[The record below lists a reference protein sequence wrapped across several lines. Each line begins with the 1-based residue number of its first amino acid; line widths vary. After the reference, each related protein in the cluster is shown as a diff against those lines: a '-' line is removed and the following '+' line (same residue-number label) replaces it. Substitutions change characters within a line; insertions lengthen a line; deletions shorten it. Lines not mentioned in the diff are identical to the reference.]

1 MTIMEYKCTE
11 CGFEF
16 RDDSL
21 IFYIENDKLVE
32 TSLTLESSKKMNES
46 ELMGYLYIGY
56 CNSCDNY
63 IKTYVPELK
72 GEFNEKEVVNKI
84 NNLIDTSNNDT
95 KILIFDFD
103 ETSFQSRRNV
113 LCDNICPKCEN
124 TMCLLIDEFHPCPK
138 CGKDNIIDI
147 NE

>member
-1 MTIMEYKCTE
+1 MTIMEYKCTD

-21 IFYIENDKLVE
+21 IFYVEDDVLVE
-32 TSLTLESSKKMNES
+32 ESLTLESSKKMSES
-46 ELMGYLYIGY
+46 DLMGYLYIGY
-56 CNSCDNY
+56 CNNCDNY

-72 GEFNEKEVVNKI
+72 GDFDKDSVVNRI
-84 NNLIDTSNNDT
+84 NNLIDNSNSDT

-103 ETSFQSRRNV
+103 ETSFQGRREV
-113 LCDNICPKCEN
+113 LCDNICPKCGDS
-124 TMCLLIDEFHPCPK
+124 MCLLIDEFHPCPK
-138 CGKDNIIDI
+138 CGNDSIIDV